1 MRLMIAPAVHNNLP
15 LTQFHKQLQRAA
27 ALVSTVRVKKSVM
40 IPNRIE
46 VQGPRARK
54 ERILP
59 VQMSFF
65 SHLLIVL
72 IPGALGTHMQL
83 Q

>member
-1 MRLMIAPAVHNNLP
+1 MHLMVAPAVHNNLS

-27 ALVSTVRVKKSVM
+27 ALVSTVRLKKSVM

-46 VQGPRARK
+46 VPGLGVRK

-59 VQMSFF
+59 VQMSFS

-72 IPGALGTHMQL
+72 IPGAFNTDVQL
-83 Q
+83 